1 MNDISKSQDKSLGIL
16 INQYK
21 DLNTQIEVSI
31 NYKNTLKRQIIDFF
45 ELLGI
50 ERKDNVRIIEKIN
63 LKKVSVRQLK
73 KLFNL
78 NDNGIKDNELLDNIM
93 IEVDIDKTIE
103 NLIYLN
109 GLAEPMAKKVGE
121 RLKDLHETKY
131 MELEIGKW
139 LKT

>member
-50 ERKDNVRIIEKIN
+50 ERKDNVRIIEKVN

-131 MELEIGKW
+131 MELEIGK
-139 LKT
+139 